1 MKEEKFKLSTCIGGW
16 YIDPKICDDIV
27 TYFENS
33 DRKRP
38 GHIYGRNNKSIVDR
52 EYKLS
57 TDISL
62 RGDDSL
68 FDAYNKQLNLCVK
81 KYMKKYEE
89 TKTLMSSYSSTIETY
104 NIQKYGPKEGFYKWH
119 FERGNFSSRCLV
131 FMTYLNDVKN
141 GGTEFKYQKLT
152 TPAKKGLT
160 LIWPT
165 DFTHTHRGQV
175 SKETKYIITGWF
187 NYIK

>member
-33 DRKRP
+33 DRKKP

-81 KYMKKYEE
+81 KYMEKYEE
-89 TKTLMSSYSSTIETY
+89 TKTLMGSYSSTIETY

-119 FERGNFSSRCLV
+119 FERGDFSSRCLV

-165 DFTHTHRGQV
+165 DFTHEHRGIV
-175 SKETKYIITGWF
+175 APKEEKYIATGWF
-187 NYIK
+187 NLI